1 MRRRFFWLALFLF
14 HAAGVGAAAAQLP
27 RAELLRRLEAA
38 RASSEFATVLE
49 GATAARLLGDHA
61 EARQLLARSTDALQ
75 QADEAWVNEMIFSAL
90 ASGQGVNG
98 MQRALREA
106 RTRVRMTPVQIASV
120 ANTFPALLV
129 GGEFDQ
135 MILSLSA
142 DHPDPA
148 YRCSC
153 QAEKAWV
160 HRVAGREHESRI
172 LWGELVAAWDRN
184 PLEFEDPDAQ
194 ANWQGQYARNL
205 ARAGRLSDA
214 RAALAE
220 GMDMPVSDAAKPM
233 VQRRWAQ
240 TYAEL
245 GEVEQAI
252 ALLEP
257 LIQSSTLVTVNS
269 LATRYTWE
277 PMRQNLAFQEM
288 LDRHR

>member
-1 MRRRFFWLALFLF
+1 MPKRIFWLALFSSVL
-14 HAAGVGAAAAQLP
+14 AGVGTAAAQLP
-27 RAELLRRLEAA
+27 RDELLRRMEAA
-38 RASSEFATVLE
+38 QGSSDFTTVLQ
-49 GATAARLLGDHA
+49 GATAARLLGEHGD
-61 EARQLLARSTDALQ
+61 ARALLERSTDALR

-129 GGEFDQ
+129 GGEFDE

-172 LWGELVAAWDRN
+172 MWGELVAAWDRN
-184 PLEFEDPDAQ
+184 PLEFDDPDAQ

-205 ARAGRLSDA
+205 ARAGRLADA
-214 RAALAE
+214 QAALDKA
-220 GMDMPVSDAAKPM
+220 MSMPVSDAARPM

-245 GEVEQAI
+245 GDVEHAI

-257 LIQSSTLVTVNS
+257 LIQNSTLVTVNS
-269 LATRYTWE
+269 LATRYSWE
-277 PMRQNLAFQEM
+277 RVRQNLAFQEM
-288 LDRHR
+288 LARHR